1 MYLSPMA
8 QLYHADIKWES
19 LSWSRTIE
27 LVTEEVLDSDT
38 ASSAGKETPLGTN
51 NR

>member
-1 MYLSPMA
+1 MA

-27 LVTEEVLDSDT
+27 VVNEEVLDSDT
-38 ASSAGKETPLGTN
+38 PSSARETTSGTKS
-51 NR
+51 R